1 MIQNQRLNGQ
11 NCPPTSCLNSQSKNQ
26 NLDSFNLDWTLGA
39 YDFFLPTQ
47 LIAQHPASQRDL
59 SKLMCLPLE
68 RHNCSHYRFDDI
80 LHLLPDDTVLVINNT
95 KVLPTKLLGKRAS
108 GALLEALLTRELE
121 NGKWEALI
129 KKARKIKSGE
139 TLFFGKTLK
148 AQAIERLEDSSW
160 VLSFDEPTQL
170 NETLEREGY
179 APLPP
184 YISRKNADELTSLVD
199 KERYQTVYAKK
210 QGAVAAPT
218 AGLHFTSNI
227 LEKLAER
234 DIPIEE
240 VTLHVG
246 RGTFEPVK
254 VDDPRQHRMHEEQY
268 EIDTDVWSRLNHFQ
282 KEGRRIVAVGTT
294 VVRVL
299 ETLARQDEPKLSGTT
314 QIFIYP
320 PFKFKMIQG
329 LLTNFHL
336 PKSTLLMLV
345 ASLCGRQ
352 RLLSCY
358 EEAVR
363 EKYKFFSY
371 GDCMLLI

>member
-1 MIQNQRLNGQ
+1 M
-11 NCPPTSCLNSQSKNQ
+11 
-26 NLDSFNLDWTLGA
+26 
-39 YDFFLPTQ
+39 Y
-47 LIAQHPASQRDL
+47 
-59 SKLMCLPLE
+59 LPLE
-68 RHNCSHYRFDDI
+68 SHDRSHYRFDEIID
-80 LHLLPDDTVLVINNT
+80 LLPDDTVLVLNNT
-95 KVLPTKLLGKRAS
+95 KVLPTKLLGKRS
-108 GALLEALLTRELE
+108 TGAALEALLTREIE
-121 NGKWEALI
+121 KGRWEALI
-129 KKARKIKSGE
+129 KKAKKIKSGE
-139 TLFFGKTLK
+139 ILFFGKTLK
-148 AQAIERLEDSSW
+148 AKAIERLDDGSW
-160 VLSFDEPTQL
+160 VLSFEKPTQL
-170 NETLEREGY
+170 SETLEREGY

-184 YISRKNADELTSLVD
+184 YISRKNADELTSLSD

-218 AGLHFTSNI
+218 AGLHFTNGI
-227 LEKLAER
+227 LEKLCER
-234 DIPIEE
+234 KIPIEE

-246 RGTFEPVK
+246 RGTFEPLK
-254 VDDPRQHRMHEEQY
+254 VNDPRQHRMHEEQY
-268 EIDTDVWSRLNHFQ
+268 EIDAGVWSRLNHYQ

-299 ETLARQDEPKLSGTT
+299 ETLAKEDEPKLSGTT

-320 PFKFKMIQG
+320 PFQFKMIRG

-363 EKYKFFSY
+363 EKYRFFSY

>member
-1 MIQNQRLNGQ
+1 M
-11 NCPPTSCLNSQSKNQ
+11 
-26 NLDSFNLDWTLGA
+26 
-39 YDFFLPTQ
+39 Y
-47 LIAQHPASQRDL
+47 
-59 SKLMCLPLE
+59 LPLE
-68 RHNCSHYRFDDI
+68 SHDRSHYRFDEIID
-80 LHLLPDDTVLVINNT
+80 LLPDDTVLVLNNT
-95 KVLPTKLLGKRAS
+95 KVLPTKLLGKRS
-108 GALLEALLTRELE
+108 TGAALEALLTREIE
-121 NGKWEALI
+121 KGRWEALI
-129 KKARKIKSGE
+129 KKAKKIKSGE
-139 TLFFGKTLK
+139 ILFFGKTLK
-148 AQAIERLEDSSW
+148 AKAIERLEDGSW
-160 VLSFDEPTQL
+160 VLSFEKPTQL
-170 NETLEREGY
+170 SEKLQGEGF

-184 YISRKNADELTSLVD
+184 YISRKNADELTSLSD

-218 AGLHFTSNI
+218 AGLHFTNGI
-227 LEKLAER
+227 LEKLSER
-234 DIPIEE
+234 KIPIEE

-254 VDDPRQHRMHEEQY
+254 VDDPRRHRMHEEQY
-268 EIDTDVWSRLNHFQ
+268 EIDAVWSRLNHYQ

-299 ETLARQDEPKLSGTT
+299 ETLAREDEPKLSGTT
-314 QIFIYP
+314 KIFIYP
-320 PFKFKMIQG
+320 PFQFKMIQG

-336 PKSTLLMLV
+336 PKSTLMMLV

-363 EKYKFFSY
+363 EKYRFFSY

>member
-1 MIQNQRLNGQ
+1 MKNLN
-11 NCPPTSCLNSQSKNQ
+11 P
-26 NLDSFNLDWTLGA
+26 DWTLGS
-39 YDFFLPTQ
+39 YDFNLPPH
-47 LIAQHPASQRDL
+47 LIAQHPACQREL
-59 SKLMCLPLE
+59 SRLLYLPLE
-68 RHNCSHYRFDDI
+68 SHDLYHYRFDEI
-80 LHLLPDDTVLVINNT
+80 IHLLPDDTVLVLNNT
-95 KVLPTKLLGKRAS
+95 KVLPTKLLGRRSS
-108 GALLEALLTRELE
+108 GALLEALLTREIE
-121 NGKWEALI
+121 KGRWEALI
-129 KKARKIKSGE
+129 KKAKKIKSGE

-148 AQAIERLEDSSW
+148 AQAIERLEDGSW
-160 VLSFDEPTQL
+160 LLSFEESTKL
-170 NETLEREGY
+170 GETLEREGY

-184 YISRKNADELTSLVD
+184 YISRKNANKLTSSTD

-218 AGLHFTSNI
+218 AGLHFTNGI
-227 LEKLAER
+227 LAKLTER
-234 DIPIEE
+234 KIPIEE

-246 RGTFEPVK
+246 RGTFAPVI

-268 EIDTDVWSRLNHFQ
+268 EIDAAVWRRLNHYQ

-299 ETLARQDEPKLSGTT
+299 ETLARQGKPKLSGTT

-320 PFKFKMIQG
+320 PFQFKMIHG

-363 EKYKFFSY
+363 EKYRFFSY

>member
-1 MIQNQRLNGQ
+1 MNNLN
-11 NCPPTSCLNSQSKNQ
+11 P
-26 NLDSFNLDWTLGA
+26 DWTLGS
-39 YDFFLPTQ
+39 YDFHLPPD
-47 LIAQHPASQRDL
+47 LIAQHPASQREL
-59 SKLMCLPLE
+59 SKLMYLPLE
-68 RHNCSHYRFDDI
+68 IHDHSHYRFDDI
-80 LHLLPDDTVLVINNT
+80 IHLLPDDTALVLNNT
-95 KVLPTKLLGKRAS
+95 KVLPTKLLGKRAT
-108 GALLEALLTRELE
+108 GAALEALLTREIE

-129 KKARKIKSGE
+129 KKAKKIKSGE

-148 AQAIERLEDSSW
+148 AQATERLEDGSW
-160 VLSFDEPTQL
+160 VLSFEEPTQL
-170 NETLEREGY
+170 SQTLEREGY

-184 YISRKNADELTSLVD
+184 YISRKNADELTSLSD

-218 AGLHFTSNI
+218 AGLHFTNGI

-234 DIPIEE
+234 KIPIEE

-254 VDDPRQHRMHEEQY
+254 VDDPRQHRMHEERY
-268 EIDTDVWSRLNHFQ
+268 EIDAGVWSRLNHYQ

-320 PFKFKMIQG
+320 PFQFKMIRG

-363 EKYKFFSY
+363 EKYRFFSY

>member
-1 MIQNQRLNGQ
+1 M
-11 NCPPTSCLNSQSKNQ
+11 
-26 NLDSFNLDWTLGA
+26 
-39 YDFFLPTQ
+39 Y
-47 LIAQHPASQRDL
+47 L
-59 SKLMCLPLE
+59 SLE
-68 RHNCSHYRFDDI
+68 RHNYSHYRFDDI
-80 LHLLPDDTVLVINNT
+80 LHLLPNDTVLVLNNT
-95 KVLPTKLLGKRAS
+95 KVLPTKLLGKRMS
-108 GALLEALLTRELE
+108 GAVLEALLTREIE

-129 KKARKIKSGE
+129 KKAKKIKSGE
-139 TLFFGKTLK
+139 TLLFGKTLK
-148 AQAIERLEDSSW
+148 AQATERLDDGSW
-160 VLSFDEPTQL
+160 VLSFEEPTHL
-170 NETLEREGY
+170 SESLEMEGY

-184 YISRKNADELTSLVD
+184 YISRKTEDELTSLSD

-218 AGLHFTSNI
+218 AGLHFTNGI
-227 LEKLAER
+227 LAKLTER
-234 DIPIEE
+234 KIPIEE
-240 VTLHVG
+240 LTLHVG

-254 VDDPRQHRMHEEQY
+254 VDDPRRHQMHEERY
-268 EIDTDVWSRLNHFQ
+268 EIDADVWRRLNHYQ

-299 ETLARQDEPKLSGTT
+299 ETLARQEEPKLSGTT

-320 PFKFKMIQG
+320 PFEFKMIKG

-358 EEAVR
+358 EGAVR
-363 EKYKFFSY
+363 GKYRFFSY
-371 GDCMLLI
+371 GDAMFLTRK